1 MKKIKLDFKNCV
13 AIIFVFFIV
22 SSGILT
28 MALNPVKIL
37 GGLARGYMDSSK
49 ESSILE
55 KVGNGFSTF
64 DGRIS
69 EYYVF
74 HDQSINAYGFLQKS
88 MGVTLIDD
96 VDPSYE
102 VLKLK
107 NGYLTFKSTHFKDY
121 SDLNNYLL
129 KLNKVCKTTGTD
141 LLYVNKTSKEAIDK
155 SLLPDNYP
163 YVFGSNYDDLEKSL
177 LSNDIE
183 VLNIES
189 IIKEKNIDK
198 YSLFFKTD
206 HHWTPKTGVWVSKL
220 ISAHMNEKFS
230 YNLNSS
236 LFDIDNYNIDT
247 YKNSFLGS
255 QGKRVGVAYAGVDDF
270 DVITPKY
277 NTNIELKI
285 PSENIDVIDNFE
297 TTMIHRESITP
308 DNLLN
313 KDDTAYDTYMK
324 GNHALVN
331 INNKE
336 INNGKKALLVLDSY
350 GCVVAPYL
358 SQAFKNLDCIDLR
371 SYTDSLEDYI
381 IKTSPDVVIYMA
393 TNYQ

>member
-1 MKKIKLDFKNCV
+1 MNKFKLDFKKCV

-22 SSGILT
+22 VSGVLT
-28 MALNPVKIL
+28 IAANPVKIL
-37 GGLARGYMDSSK
+37 GGLARGYMDSPK
-49 ESSILE
+49 ESNILE
-55 KVGNGFSTF
+55 KIGNGFSTF
-64 DGRIS
+64 DGRMS
-69 EYYVF
+69 DYYIF

-107 NGYLTFKSTHFKDY
+107 NGYLTFKSTHFHDY

-129 KLNKVCKTTGTD
+129 ILNKVCKTTGTD
-141 LLYVNKTSKEAIDK
+141 LLYVNKISKEAIDK
-155 SLLPDNYP
+155 RLLPDNYP

-177 LSNDIE
+177 LSNDID

-206 HHWTPKTGVWVSKL
+206 HHWTPKTGLWVSQL
-220 ISAHMNEKFS
+220 ICE
-230 YNLNSS
+230 NLNVNFEYKLNTE
-236 LFDIDNYNIDT
+236 LFDINKYNIDT
-247 YKNSFLGS
+247 YNNSFLGS
-255 QGKRVGVAYAGVDDF
+255 QGKRVGMYYNGVDDL
-270 DVITPKY
+270 DVIIPKY
-277 NTNIELKI
+277 DTALELTI
-285 PSENIDVIDNFE
+285 NDEAVNLVGNFE
-297 TTMIHRESITP
+297 NTMIHRECITP

-313 KDDTAYDTYMK
+313 KDAIAYDVYML
-324 GNHALVN
+324 GNHSLVN
-331 INNKE
+331 IENKKIE
-336 INNGKKALLVLDSY
+336 SGKKALIIMDSY

>member
-1 MKKIKLDFKNCV
+1 MKKIKFDFKNCV
-13 AIIFVFFIV
+13 AIIFVFFILG
-22 SSGILT
+22 SGVLT

-37 GGLARGYMDSSK
+37 GGLARGYMDSPK
-49 ESSILE
+49 ESNILE

-64 DGRIS
+64 DGRMS

-96 VDPSYE
+96 VDKNSE

-107 NGYLTFKSTHFKDY
+107 NGYLTFKQHSTKDY
-121 SDLNNYLL
+121 SNLKNSLVKLYNNCKKNSIDMIYI
-129 KLNKVCKTTGTD
+129 NKV
-141 LLYVNKTSKEAIDK
+141 SKDSDDK
-155 SLLPDNYP
+155 NLLPDYYP
-163 YVFGSNYDDLEKSL
+163 YVFDSNYNDLEKSL
-177 LSNDIE
+177 LSNGIE
-183 VLNIES
+183 VLNIGS
-189 IIKEKNIDK
+189 VIKEKNIDK

-206 HHWTPKTGVWVSKL
+206 HHWTPKTGVWVSQLICDFLNQKL
-220 ISAHMNEKFS
+220 D
-230 YNLNSS
+230 YNLNTK
-236 LFDIDNYNIDT
+236 LFNIKKYNIDT
-247 YKNSFLGS
+247 YKNAFLGS

-285 PSENIDVIDNFE
+285 PSENKEVIGDFE

-308 DNLLN
+308 NNLLN
-313 KDDTAYDTYMK
+313 KDDTAYDTYMQ

-331 INNKE
+331 INNKQ
-336 INNGKKALLVLDSY
+336 INDGKKALLILDSY

-358 SQAFKNLDCIDLR
+358 SQAFENLDCIDLR
-371 SYTDSLEDYI
+371 SYTASLEDYI